1 MRFKSSSLDETP
13 ALARWGRGKIV
24 VAQIALVLAGVAAY
38 ANSLGGPLIFD
49 DYRSIIEN
57 ATVHDLSWTSVLHP
71 QYQTPVAGRPLANLS
86 LALNWALSGTRAESY
101 HLFNIAA
108 HVMAALLL
116 FAVLRRI
123 PPWPATDELSTDRVA
138 LFCSLV
144 WLLHPLNTEAVD
156 YLTQRTESMVGV
168 FYLLALYAAIRA
180 WQDETGWR
188 WPLVAVLAA
197 WCGVATKEAM
207 VTAPLMLLLWD
218 RSFVTHSFKTAFE
231 RRGRLY
237 LAVASAWILFAVLSR
252 ETPFFS
258 AEGFETSVSRW
269 TYLVNQAPLIVRYLR
284 LSVWPIGLVLDY
296 GLPQPLSLVDV
307 WPSAL
312 FLTIVAAATLVA
324 LVRTPRLGFWGAWFF
339 VTLAPASSIVPIPS
353 EVGAERRM
361 YLPLVAVIVL
371 LVSTA
376 RWLAARFRA
385 PLARTILVASGLFV
399 LLALTTLTI
408 RRNSE
413 YRSGLAIWE
422 TVVARY
428 PHARAHENLAVE
440 LRNAGRDDEAIAHL
454 RTAAPDLPD
463 AKHVLAS
470 ALINRGDLAEGT
482 ALLQEFVGANPHDRE
497 IVSARNELAVAL
509 VGRGDREGAIA
520 QYRSIIDLT
529 AENGSARANL
539 IGLLLQQAR
548 FADAETEARA
558 FVSARQNDA
567 EAYDLLGVALAT
579 QGRLLEAVAQFQTAI
594 QLDPQ
599 AQEPRNNLRRALA
612 LKSASV
618 EQLLK

>member
-1 MRFKSSSLDETP
+1 M
-13 ALARWGRGKIV
+13 
-24 VAQIALVLAGVAAY
+24 AQFALVLAGVAAY
-38 ANSLGGPLIFD
+38 SNSLHGPLIFD
-49 DYRSIIEN
+49 DHRSIIEN
-57 ATVHDLSWTSVLHP
+57 VTVHDLSWTTILHP

-101 HLFNIAA
+101 HLFNIAV
-108 HVMAALLL
+108 HIMAALLL

-123 PPWPATDELSTDRVA
+123 PPWPPTDEVTTDRIA
-138 LFCSLV
+138 LFCALT

-156 YLTQRTESMVGV
+156 YITQRTESMVGV

-180 WQDETGWR
+180 WQDEAGWR

-207 VTAPLMLLLWD
+207 VTVPLVLLLWD
-218 RSFVTHSFKTAFE
+218 RSFVSPSLKAAFQ

-296 GLPQPLSLVDV
+296 GMPKPLSLVDV

-312 FLTIVAAATLVA
+312 FLAILAAATLVA
-324 LVRTPRLGFWGAWFF
+324 LARTPRLGFWGAWFF
-339 VTLAPASSIVPIPS
+339 VTLAPASSVVPIAS

-371 LVSTA
+371 CVSGG
-376 RWLAARFRA
+376 RWLVARFPA
-385 PLARTILVASGLFV
+385 PRGRTIQAVPGVLALVALA
-399 LLALTTLTI
+399 ALTTLTI
-408 RRNSE
+408 WRNSE
-413 YRSGLAIWE
+413 YRSGVAIWE

-470 ALINRGDLAEGT
+470 ALINRGDLAEGI
-482 ALLQEFVGANPHDRE
+482 AQLQEFVGANPHDRQ
-497 IVSARNELAVAL
+497 IVSARDELAVAL
-509 VGRGDREGAIA
+509 VHRGDREGAIT

-529 AENGSARANL
+529 PQNGGARANL
-539 IGLLLQQAR
+539 IGLLLQQER

-558 FVSARQNDA
+558 FVSAWPNDA
-567 EAYDLLGVALAT
+567 EAHDLLGVTLAT
-579 QGRLLEAVAQFQTAI
+579 QGRLDEAVPQFQTAI
-594 QLDPQ
+594 ELDPQ
-599 AQEPRNNLRRALA
+599 AQRPRDNLARALA
-612 LKSASV
+612 FSPRASGNR
-618 EQLLK
+618 